1 MPEDMQAK
9 VRRIVEMIE
18 THGLA
23 RMREPDVRHLEGKLW
38 EMRMTGRDG
47 IARSIYVTAIGRRI
61 IVLRTFVKNTQKAP
75 RREIDLTLDRAKD
88 VK

>member
-1 MPEDMQAK
+1 MQAK

>member
-1 MPEDMQAK
+1 MQAK

-23 RMREPDVRHLEGKLW
+23 RMREPDVRHLEGQLW

>member
-1 MPEDMQAK
+1 MQAK

-47 IARSIYVTAIGRRI
+47 IARSIYVTANGRRI

-75 RREIDLTLDRAKD
+75 RREIDLTLERAKD